1 MCRKPRNK
9 WSVNHQTIFLKVVLT
24 NQPEGPAGGCSL
36 RSEKKIRVFK
46 APKVFI
52 FLSSFIDKKAHANV
66 CLFTLSIE
74 IISTKTEYNPKYWE

>member
-24 NQPEGPAGGCSL
+24 NQPEGPAGGCLL
-36 RSEKKIRVFK
+36 RLEKIQVFK

-52 FLSSFIDKKAHANV
+52 FLSNFIDKKAHANV

-74 IISTKTEYNPKYWE
+74 ISTKTEYNPKYWE